1 VAETCDGLRAHG
13 VPFLE
18 AQRPVVDA
26 GRQAEAVFGQRR
38 LAVEVAAEHAADL
51 RDGDV
56 ALVDEDEALSGRY
69 SNRVGG
75 GSPGA
80 RPVR

>member
-1 VAETCDGLRAHG
+1 VDGLRAHR
-13 VPFLE
+13 VPLLE
-18 AQRPVVDA
+18 AQRAVVD
-26 GRQAEAVFGQRR
+26 GRRQAEAELGQRR

-51 RDGDV
+51 RHGDV
-56 ALVDEDEALSGRY
+56 AFVDEHEALSGRY